1 MIALLRTYLRPYRA
15 TLALVVGLLVIQALA
30 TLYLPE
36 LNGAIINNGVAK
48 GDTGYILSTGALML
62 GISAV
67 VVVASIIAVYF
78 GSKTG
83 MAFGRDVRGAIFR
96 KVESFSRAELDT
108 FGTPSLITR
117 NTNDVQQVQMV
128 VLMGLNMMIIAP
140 ILAVGGVIMAL
151 RQDVPLSGILIVVL
165 PIMGLIVG
173 TLMAKALP
181 LFQAMQ
187 VKVDRV
193 NQVTREAL
201 SGIRVIRAFV
211 RTQHEEE
218 RFDVANKDLTAT
230 ALQVNRMFAIMI
242 PLLMAVFNLSSV
254 AILWFGAIRVDSG
267 QMPIGNLIAFLQYVM
282 QILFAVMMAV
292 FMFIMIPRGVV
303 SSGRIQEVLRT
314 TPSIRDP
321 ETPLA
326 APPGA
331 GTLTFHEVE
340 FRYPGA
346 QDPVLRDIS
355 LVVEPGKTTAIVGST
370 GSGKT
375 TLINLIPRFYD
386 VTGGELSID
395 GMDVRALDR
404 DDLWAKIGLVPQKA
418 FLFSGTIA
426 SNLRFGKADAAD
438 DELWTALRIAQAE
451 DFVRDLDGGLDAPVT
466 QGGSNLSGGQRQR
479 LAIARALVKRPEIY
493 VFDDSFSALDFKT
506 DSRLRAALADEIA
519 DATVVIV
526 AQRVGTIMGADRIV
540 VLDAGTIVGIGTHLE
555 LMATSETYREIVHSQ
570 ISAEEAA

>member
-1 MIALLRTYLRPYRA
+1 
-15 TLALVVGLLVIQALA
+15 
-30 TLYLPE
+30 
-36 LNGAIINNGVAK
+36 
-48 GDTGYILSTGALML
+48 
-62 GISAV
+62 
-67 VVVASIIAVYF
+67 
-78 GSKTG
+78 
-83 MAFGRDVRGAIFR
+83 
-96 KVESFSRAELDT
+96 
-108 FGTPSLITR
+108 
-117 NTNDVQQVQMV
+117 
-128 VLMGLNMMIIAP
+128 
-140 ILAVGGVIMAL
+140 
-151 RQDVPLSGILIVVL
+151 
-165 PIMGLIVG
+165 
-173 TLMAKALP
+173 
-181 LFQAMQ
+181 
-187 VKVDRV
+187 
-193 NQVTREAL
+193 
-201 SGIRVIRAFV
+201 
-211 RTQHEEE
+211 
-218 RFDVANKDLTAT
+218 
-230 ALQVNRMFAIMI
+230 
-242 PLLMAVFNLSSV
+242 
-254 AILWFGAIRVDSG
+254 
-267 QMPIGNLIAFLQYVM
+267 M

-292 FMFIMIPRGVV
+292 FMFVMVPRAVV
-303 SSGRIQEVLRT
+303 SSGRIQEVLTT
-314 TPSIRDP
+314 TPTIRDP
-321 ETPLA
+321 EEPLA
-326 APPGA
+326 VAHGT
-331 GTLTFHEVE
+331 GTLTFRAVE

-426 SNLRFGKADAAD
+426 SNLRFGKADATD
-438 DELWTALRIAQAE
+438 DELWAALRIAQAE
-451 DFVRDLDGGLDAPVT
+451 DFVRDLDGLLDAPVA

-526 AQRVGTIMGADRIV
+526 AQRVGTIMTADRIV